1 MNALECINRLVSSL
15 DKMIVIDEII
25 PFLTDIQCCDAD
37 IIMAVL
43 GIGYY
48 ASSNTTNT
56 TNYYYKP
63 LYRNQT

>member
-1 MNALECINRLVSSL
+1 
-15 DKMIVIDEII
+15 MIVIDEII